1 MVTVI
6 VPIYNAERTLKRCV
20 ESILQQTFSDF
31 ELLLIDDGS
40 TDKSGNICDEYA
52 EKDSRIRVFHKK
64 NGGVGSARNIGLDN
78 TKGEW
83 ITFCDS
89 DDYVEPDWLDIF
101 MANCN
106 KYDLVVQ
113 GFIDEGEILLQSQT
127 SVSYSGNNRKGLS
140 VLETNKIVGYIVKL
154 FKTEIIQKH
163 NIRFNENFRLR
174 EDEDFVLKYILFSRN
189 MICVSKAGYHYSGL
203 YWDLKYKEI
212 DNFYTL
218 CSMFN
223 SIKLIYENKY
233 NSAWDRYLFELTRLL
248 FFSFEAQ
255 KADRKQK
262 VKAYQKNV
270 GKFVFK
276 SQINFFT
283 KLILFLLR
291 VPFIVTLIFD
301 YKTKL
306 RTK

>member
-1 MVTVI
+1 MITII
-6 VPIYNAERTLKRCV
+6 VPVYNAETTINKCV
-20 ESILQQTFSDF
+20 DSILQQTLTDF

-52 EKDSRIRVFHKK
+52 TKDSRIRVFHKT
-64 NGGVGSARNIGLDN
+64 NGGVSSARNLGLDN

-101 MANCN
+101 ISNC
-106 KYDLVVQ
+106 KGYDLVIQ
-113 GFIDEGEILLQSQT
+113 GFIGEGGYYPSQT
-127 SVSYSGNNRKGLS
+127 RVSYSGNNRKGLS
-140 VLETNKIVGYIVKL
+140 VLETNQIVGYIWEKL
-154 FKTEIIQKH
+154 FKTEIIQKY
-163 NIRFNENFRLR
+163 NIRFNENFRFR

-189 MICVSKAGYHYSGL
+189 MICVPRAGYHYKGL
-203 YWDLKYKEI
+203 YWNLKYKEI

-223 SIKLIYENKY
+223 SIKLIYGNKY
-233 NSAWDRYLFELTRLL
+233 NSTWYRYLFELTRLL
-248 FFSFEAQ
+248 LFSFEVK

-262 VKAYQKNV
+262 VKVYQKNV

-276 SQINFFT
+276 SQINFLT

-301 YKTKL
+301 YKTKI